1 MASKQHVNKKGLRS
15 RSKAKRL
22 VAKIGPLVIL
32 PSGNATDL
40 LMALHR
46 DIFWIGRQWAVT
58 GAGIQAVDQ
67 RLRGVLD
74 IAVARIWDDELVQ
87 ARRSKA
93 GVNAADF
100 DKALMVA
107 RERFPNGP
115 VEPPA
120 SDPILA
126 QMKALGVIESAIIE
140 TPVVSPV
147 VPAMTLRTEGRL
159 ARFLPQ
165 WRVRR

>member
-1 MASKQHVNKKGLRS
+1 
-15 RSKAKRL
+15 
-22 VAKIGPLVIL
+22 
-32 PSGNATDL
+32 
-40 LMALHR
+40 MALHR
-46 DIFWIGRQWAVT
+46 DIFWVGRQWAVT

-74 IAVARIWDDELVQ
+74 IEIARLWDDDLVQ
-87 ARRSKA
+87 SRRAKP

-100 DKALMVA
+100 DKALTVA
-107 RERFPNGP
+107 RERFPQAQ
-115 VEPPA
+115 PP
-120 SDPILA
+120 DPIVAQLA
-126 QMKALGVIESAIIE
+126 ALGVVE

-147 VPAMTLRTEGRL
+147 LPAMQLRVEGRL

>member
-1 MASKQHVNKKGLRS
+1 
-15 RSKAKRL
+15 
-22 VAKIGPLVIL
+22 
-32 PSGNATDL
+32 
-40 LMALHR
+40 MALHR

-74 IAVARIWDDELVQ
+74 IEASRLWDDDLMQ
-87 ARRSKA
+87 SRRAKP

-100 DKALMVA
+100 DKALAVA
-107 RERFPNGP
+107 RERFPQ
-115 VEPPA
+115 A
-120 SDPILA
+120 SALDPIVAHLEA
-126 QMKALGVIESAIIE
+126 PGVIDA
-140 TPVVSPV
+140 PAVSPV
-147 VPAMTLRTEGRL
+147 GPAMKLRTEGRL